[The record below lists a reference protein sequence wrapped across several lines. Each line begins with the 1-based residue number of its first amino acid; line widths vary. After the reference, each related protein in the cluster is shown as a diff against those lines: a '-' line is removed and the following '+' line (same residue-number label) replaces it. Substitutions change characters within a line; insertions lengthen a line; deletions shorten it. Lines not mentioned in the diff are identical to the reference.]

1 MTMDLPT
8 HRKYYLK
15 NRHLYL
21 LSIILVFALNVKA
34 GNTDTPELEIY
45 NNSFIQDITYT
56 YNLFSEDQKGL
67 DCYGVLDLSI
77 SLPINTKTLIFERTK
92 PHITNP
98 DLNKLHF
105 IVKSELPNTVDLT
118 IPNIYWGT
126 YFRIC
131 AILIDGT
138 RLYSSIYSINE
149 YINHGDLDFLLKSSS
164 IEEMYIDDVSLY
176 IKNKKLYVNTPDTLS
191 LSIYDLYGNQIFSGD
206 IYQAKEIYLN
216 NINSPFIIATYRISN
231 ITKTRKILVQ

>member
-1 MTMDLPT
+1 MPMNLTT
-8 HRKYYLK
+8 HRKYYLN
-15 NRHLYL
+15 NRYLYL

-105 IVKSELPNTVDLT
+105 IVKSEMPNTVDLT

-149 YINHGDLDFLLKSSS
+149 YINHEDLESVW
-164 IEEMYIDDVSLY
+164 I
-176 IKNKKLYVNTPDTLS
+176 
-191 LSIYDLYGNQIFSGD
+191 
-206 IYQAKEIYLN
+206 
-216 NINSPFIIATYRISN
+216 
-231 ITKTRKILVQ
+231 

>member
-1 MTMDLPT
+1 M
-8 HRKYYLK
+8 
-15 NRHLYL
+15 
-21 LSIILVFALNVKA
+21 
-34 GNTDTPELEIY
+34 
-45 NNSFIQDITYT
+45 
-56 YNLFSEDQKGL
+56 
-67 DCYGVLDLSI
+67 
-77 SLPINTKTLIFERTK
+77 
-92 PHITNP
+92 
-98 DLNKLHF
+98 
-105 IVKSELPNTVDLT
+105 PNTVDLT

-149 YINHGDLDFLLKSSS
+149 YINHEDLDFLLKSSS

-191 LSIYDLYGNQIFSGD
+191 LSIYDLYGNQIFSED
-206 IYQAKEIYLN
+206 IYQAKEISIN
-216 NINSPFIIATYRISN
+216 NINSPFIIATYKTSN